1 MAKGVSG
8 ALTRLA
14 KVTVMTPVRG
24 GTAVNRPSPRQKA
37 ANAEDDEA
45 FYLPEDADDYSDRR
59 YVKRR
64 TEVVPER
71 SVPVA
76 AVLEPVAVAPAP
88 AAVPPA
94 PEVVSPAAVSAVAAP
109 FGVAAAAGA
118 GAGAAP
124 APSSYAAAAS
134 YGGRGGVRAESFED
148 MDEYEDVVDDG
159 IPVGRGGGRIAERI
173 RRLRTSLAA
182 RSGRVLEAEPAV
194 PERARADARSR
205 LRYLDE
211 DGCEADMDRGIR
223 SSLRPKQVARVRRR
237 LGMTQAEF
245 ARCYGIATE
254 DVIRWEAG
262 AKPTR
267 AERVLLTLIMH
278 DPEEMARLVDEALA
292 LS

>member
-14 KVTVMTPVRG
+14 KITV
-24 GTAVNRPSPRQKA
+24 PSPLRTGAPQTRTSTGA
-37 ANAEDDEA
+37 DGRNREEDEP
-45 FYLPEDADDYSDRR
+45 FYLPEDLDDLSNRL

-64 TEVVPER
+64 TEVSQER
-71 SVPVA
+71 PAPVA
-76 AVLEPVAVAPAP
+76 AAPAP
-88 AAVPPA
+88 A
-94 PEVVSPAAVSAVAAP
+94 
-109 FGVAAAAGA
+109 GVADAPAYAEPLRRNGRGA
-118 GAGAAP
+118 G
-124 APSSYAAAAS
+124 
-134 YGGRGGVRAESFED
+134 GREGVRLESFDEAED
-148 MDEYEDVVDDG
+148 YEDVVDDG

-182 RSGRVLEAEPAV
+182 RTGRDAEPEEPARV
-194 PERARADARSR
+194 RAAARPPARIRALDDEEGDAD
-205 LRYLDE
+205 LE
-211 DGCEADMDRGIR
+211 RGIR
-223 SSLRPKQVARVRRR
+223 NSCRPKQVARVRRR

-254 DVIRWEAG
+254 DVVRWEAG

-292 LS
+292 LK